1 MLSLCLNVF
10 SEYNIDLEDV
20 IRDETSGDFT
30 TALLAML
37 QANKDENGEVDTDLA
52 RKDAEVQEKCASLP
66 LLMCMNHIT
75 VQNVLFH
82 EYKEKN
88 VEDTN

>member
-1 MLSLCLNVF
+1 MHSDSITTNTIDSWNHSSHAFFHYCLATRAVFVPECF

-37 QANKDENGEVDTDLA
+37 QADKDDSDAVNTDLA
-52 RKDAEVQEKCASLP
+52 REDAKVRE
-66 LLMCMNHIT
+66 
-75 VQNVLFH
+75 
-82 EYKEKN
+82 
-88 VEDTN
+88 

>member
-1 MLSLCLNVF
+1 MPECF

-37 QANKDENGEVDTDLA
+37 QANKDEDGEVDTDLA
-52 RKDAEVQEKCASLP
+52 RKDAKVQEKWASLP
-66 LLMCMNHIT
+66 LLMCMNRIT
-75 VQNVLFH
+75 VQNVLFY

-88 VEDTN
+88 VEETN

>member
-1 MLSLCLNVF
+1 MLSSVIVLQTRAEFVPECF

-37 QANKDENGEVDTDLA
+37 QANKDESGEVDTDLA
-52 RKDAEVQEKCASLP
+52 RKDAEVQEK
-66 LLMCMNHIT
+66 
-75 VQNVLFH
+75 
-82 EYKEKN
+82 
-88 VEDTN
+88 